1 MKRWMVV
8 TPDYETYSF
17 NGIDPP
23 EYGADVIE
31 IEAETKRD
39 AIRLGVV
46 EMLKGGRFS
55 KYSHGYSYCRDQR
68 SDNASPYTGVWAEEI
83 PEGSDEEPSE

>member
-1 MKRWMVV
+1 MKRWCVI
-8 TPDYETYSF
+8 TPEHQTYDGGF
-17 NGIDPP
+17 EPP
-23 EYGADVIE
+23 EYGCDVIE

-46 EMLKGGRFS
+46 EMLKGSRC
-55 KYSHGYSYCRDQR
+55 GYRRWYRYCIDQR